1 MRILKQTDQKLMFY
15 HRQSGRWLAAG
26 GWLLLCLGAIVGF
39 SFKPEILCPGGTQNP
54 SCILT
59 YRSFTGLSL
68 ERDIQLKA
76 ARSKPICGFSRNR
89 QSSCN
94 GFTVILTTDV
104 GDISFSDNYYKYA
117 KDRAN
122 RFIQNPSKTSFQI
135 QSGALP
141 VMDRPFF
148 FVMGCMVLAI
158 ILQHVNKSLASE
170 EIYIVRLNKEK
181 DWVAVTC
188 KQRSG
193 KPQVMVSEFPV
204 SAIAS
209 VQAGKNHLALK
220 LKSGREVRIAT
231 AIWGKKTV
239 VESTDGSPVAVN
251 QAFNEIQKEISSF
264 LQI

>member
-1 MRILKQTDQKLMFY
+1 MRILKQIDQELMFY

-39 SFKPEILCPGGTQNP
+39 SFRPEILCPGGTQTP
-54 SCILT
+54 SCVLT

-94 GFTVILTTDV
+94 GFTVILTTDA
-104 GDISFSDNYYKYA
+104 GDISFPDNYYKYA

-122 RFIQNPSKTSFQI
+122 RFIQNPSKISFQI
-135 QSGALP
+135 QSGVLP
-141 VMDRPFF
+141 VIDRPFF
-148 FVMGCMVLAI
+148 FVLGCMAIAI
-158 ILQHVNKSLASE
+158 ILQRVSKSLASE

-181 DWVAVTC
+181 DWATVTR

-193 KPQVMVSEFPV
+193 KPQVVVSEFPV
-204 SAIAS
+204 SVIAS
-209 VQAGKNHLALK
+209 VQAGQNHLALK
-220 LKSGREVRIAT
+220 LKSGQEVRIAT
-231 AIWGKKTV
+231 AIWGKKAV
-239 VESTDGSPVAVN
+239 VEPIGGSPVEVN
-251 QAFNEIQKEISSF
+251 QAFNETQQEISSF
-264 LQI
+264 LQS